1 MMQQFKDNNL
11 PFDDM
16 VSLLPAR
23 WSGDEGE
30 NRKWLEIDQ
39 WLKYF
44 WIFQSLITR
53 PISRI

>member
-1 MMQQFKDNNL
+1 MQQFKDNNL

-23 WSGDEGE
+23 WLGGMKAKN
-30 NRKWLEIDQ
+30 NRKWPEI
-39 WLKYF
+39 F

-53 PISRI
+53 PISRIQR